1 MQGKH
6 FMNTMKTELLW
17 NCEW

>member
-1 MQGKH
+1 
-6 FMNTMKTELLW
+6 MNTMKTELFW